1 MACSRRP
8 RQPEC
13 RSASPTSLS
22 SAIELPLRGA
32 GDEPIDFAR
41 TLYSHGCA
49 ALAPATIVAQPLRLT
64 TQLRIGRRI
73 VRTSIVQRGDAL
85 QVATDAALA
94 SSARAELAKIV
105 ARMFALDLD
114 LAPFYAMLADDASLA
129 WARCGAG
136 RLLAS
141 PSVFED
147 LVKTLCST
155 NCAFSATQRMVA
167 ALVALGG
174 GAFPTPQI
182 VVDAGVAYL
191 TDTVRM
197 GYRAR
202 SLYELATSTHE
213 GAFAPESLRA
223 AGGAQEEDVAAR
235 LGSLRG
241 FGPYAVA
248 HAMQLLGF
256 HRPLILDSWTRP
268 TYMRV
273 IGKRKR
279 SDAAIR
285 RDFHRYGAYAG
296 LAFWLTLTKDWV
308 AD

>member
-1 MACSRRP
+1 M
-8 RQPEC
+8 Q
-13 RSASPTSLS
+13 
-22 SAIELPLRGA
+22 
-32 GDEPIDFAR
+32 
-41 TLYSHGCA
+41 
-49 ALAPATIVAQPLRLT
+49 
-64 TQLRIGRRI
+64 
-73 VRTSIVQRGDAL
+73 QRGDTLRVETDRSLAEPARTA
-85 QVATDAALA
+85 VADT
-94 SSARAELAKIV
+94 V

-114 LAPFYAMLADDASLA
+114 LAPFYTMLADDPRLS
-129 WARCGAG
+129 WARSGAG

-174 GAFPTPQI
+174 GAFPTPKI
-182 VVDAGVAYL
+182 VLDAGLSYL

-202 SLYELATSTHE
+202 SLYELATSIHD
-213 GAFAPESLRA
+213 GAFTTDALRA
-223 AGGAQEEDVAAR
+223 AVGAREEEVTAR
-235 LGSLRG
+235 IGSLRG
-241 FGPYAVA
+241 FGPYSVA

-268 TYMRV
+268 TYAR
-273 IGKRKR
+273 ILGKKAR

-285 RDFHRYGAYAG
+285 RDFKPYGAYAG
-296 LAFWLTLTKDWV
+296 LAFWLTLTEDWV
-308 AD
+308 AKRALA

>member
-1 MACSRRP
+1 MTIAQHGKTLR
-8 RQPEC
+8 
-13 RSASPTSLS
+13 
-22 SAIELPLRGA
+22 IESDLPLG
-32 GDEPIDFAR
+32 E
-41 TLYSHGCA
+41 
-49 ALAPATIVAQPLRLT
+49 Q
-64 TQLRIGRRI
+64 
-73 VRTSIVQRGDAL
+73 
-85 QVATDAALA
+85 
-94 SSARAELAKIV
+94 ARASVAKSV

-114 LAPFYAMLADDASLA
+114 LAPFYAMLADDAPLS
-129 WARCGAG
+129 WARSGAG

-202 SLYELATSTHE
+202 SLYELATSIHE

-279 SDAAIR
+279 SDTAIR